1 MPEATESHADL
12 IAQLSKIAQLC
23 WHRGWT
29 RAGSCSYSQVL
40 KLQPLQ
46 LLTTTTCNC
55 RSALGPSDFSIVDD
69 GAMSDANSTA
79 ASYQADAAIHG
90 WLTKHRNSDATP
102 ANAILQTQS
111 VWSGLLAD
119 RFNTLDGVLLEDH
132 QLLGSLAGPN
142 NSSKSDRS
150 AARAVWLPIIPRGK
164 DSVEQL
170 ALIEKA
176 LQFQPSDCSPPT
188 AMIIQ
193 HHSLFTWATDI
204 ATAYRQVEIFEY
216 FCEYLVRKAGIS

>member
-12 IAQLSKIAQLC
+12 IAQLSKITQLC

-29 RAGSCSYSQVL
+29 RAGSCSYSYVL

-55 RSALGPSDFSIVDD
+55 RSALVPSDFSIVDD
-69 GAMSDANSTA
+69 GAHSHALNAPTSN
-79 ASYQADAAIHG
+79 QADAAIHG
-90 WLTKHRNSDATP
+90 WIAKHRSCDVTP

-132 QLLGSLAGPN
+132 QLLGSLAGQ
-142 NSSKSDRS
+142 SSEKV
-150 AARAVWLPIIPRGK
+150 ARAVWLPIIPRGK

-170 ALIEKA
+170 ELIEKA
-176 LQFQPSDCSPPT
+176 LHFQPSDCLPPT

-216 FCEYLVRKAGIS
+216 FCEYLVRKAAIS

>member
-1 MPEATESHADL
+1 MPEAIESHADL
-12 IAQLSKIAQLC
+12 IAQLTKIAQLC

-29 RAGSCSYSQVL
+29 RAGSCSYSAVL
-40 KLQPLQ
+40 KCPPLQ
-46 LLTTTTCNC
+46 LLTTTSSTC
-55 RSALGPSDFSIVDD
+55 RSALVPSDFSIVDD
-69 GAMSDANSTA
+69 EALSNSINTTA
-79 ASYQADAAIHG
+79 SNQADAATHG
-90 WLTKHRNSDATP
+90 WIAKHRNSDATP

-132 QLLGSLAGPN
+132 QLLGSLAGPPEV
-142 NSSKSDRS
+142 SSSDRS
-150 AARAVWLPIIPRGK
+150 TRAVWLPIIPRGK
-164 DSVEQL
+164 DSAEQL

-176 LQFQPSDCSPPT
+176 LQFQPSDCLPPT

-204 ATAYRQVEIFEY
+204 ATAYRHVEIFEY
-216 FCEYLVRKAGIS
+216 FCEYLVRKAAIS